1 MHATPADSA
10 DDLADRDGL
19 FEHYRAVR
27 ARSEALC
34 APLTVEDHV
43 IQSAIV
49 ASPPKWH
56 LAHVSWFF
64 ETFLLKPYLSGYR
77 PFCDGFDVLFNSY
90 YQQVGKV
97 YPRPDRGLLARP
109 TVAEVHSYR
118 AHVDAA
124 MATLLEGAARDEW
137 SELAART
144 VLGCHHEQQHQE
156 LLLTD
161 IKLNFSINPLDPVYA
176 EPPSRPVGEAPAS
189 GWWSRAAGMGEI
201 GHAGEAFA
209 FDNERPRHRLWLEGY
224 RLARHPVTN
233 AEYRSFIDDG
243 GYRRPE
249 LWLADGWY
257 TINQERWQA
266 PLHWR
271 RDGEAWLE
279 FTLGGVQP
287 LDEHAPVTHVSY
299 YEADAYA
306 RWAGARLPTEAE
318 WELAASGQPLTGNFV
333 ESDQLQP
340 VAGDD
345 GGELAKLAGDVWEWT
360 SSAYS
365 PYPGYALPE
374 GAIGEYNGK
383 FMCNQQVL
391 RGGSCATP
399 ADHLRVTYRNFFYP
413 HERWQFTGIRLAGDA

>member
-77 PFCDGFDVLFNSY
+77 PFRDGFDVLFNSY

-109 TVAEVHSYR
+109 TVAEVGSYR

-176 EPPSRPVGEAPAS
+176 EPPSRPVGEAHSPSTTS
-189 GWWSRAAGMGEI
+189 GRATVSGSRGTGWRAT
-201 GHAGEAFA
+201 
-209 FDNERPRHRLWLEGY
+209 RSPTPST
-224 RLARHPVTN
+224 ARSSTTAVTDVLSCGSPTVGT
-233 AEYRSFIDDG
+233 RSTRSRG
-243 GYRRPE
+243 RRRCT
-249 LWLADGWY
+249 GVV
-257 TINQERWQA
+257 TG
-266 PLHWR
+266 R
-271 RDGEAWLE
+271 RG
-279 FTLGGVQP
+279 
-287 LDEHAPVTHVSY
+287 SSS
-299 YEADAYA
+299 
-306 RWAGARLPTEAE
+306 RWAACSP
-318 WELAASGQPLTGNFV
+318 S
-333 ESDQLQP
+333 
-340 VAGDD
+340 
-345 GGELAKLAGDVWEWT
+345 T
-360 SSAYS
+360 S
-365 PYPGYALPE
+365 
-374 GAIGEYNGK
+374 
-383 FMCNQQVL
+383 M
-391 RGGSCATP
+391 R
-399 ADHLRVTYRNFFYP
+399 R
-413 HERWQFTGIRLAGDA
+413 